1 MKLGQRLLVF
11 YFLILGVVSWFVLD
25 LVFGQAKPL
34 VRQSAEETLVD
45 AANLLAEIVA
55 EDAESGEIVIT
66 SSLRQ
71 ALNRYAGRTPD
82 ADIWGLKKDRI
93 HTHIYITGPT
103 GTVLFDSRG
112 NDEGEDF
119 SRWNDVHLTL
129 H

>member
-66 SSLRQ
+66 PSLRQ

-82 ADIWGLKKDRI
+82 ADIWGLKKTVSI
-93 HTHIYITGPT
+93 PT
-103 GTVLFDSRG
+103 SISLVPPLPCCSIPGARMKVRTSPAG
-112 NDEGEDF
+112 MMCI
-119 SRWNDVHLTL
+119 
-129 H
+129 